1 MLLEVSGSI
10 PGVSVS
16 VIVTEQLT
24 HRYGVRTGIERLDL
38 QVAEGSLFGFLGPNG
53 AGKTTTIRVLLGFLR
68 PNGGRASLFG
78 RDCWRAGAR
87 IRQDVGYLPGDLR
100 LYPSATGREL
110 VRIFGLVRHRDLAAS
125 GRDLADRFSLDM
137 SVPVRKMSRGMRQK
151 LGLILAMAHE
161 PRLLVLDEPTAS
173 LDPLMQDELI
183 QYLRGNA
190 AQGHTIFFSSHTLS
204 EVERLCDRVAIVRE
218 GRLVANEPLESLRA
232 RARRRFTIRWTSEQV
247 SRDVVP
253 PGFLRLD
260 ERREHTWH
268 GSLKGEVPELVRWAA
283 TQPIEDLAIGHPDLE
298 SLFREYY
305 TREASVT

>member
-1 MLLEVSGSI
+1 M
-10 PGVSVS
+10 S
-16 VIVTEQLT
+16 VIVTDQLT
-24 HRYGVRTGIERLDL
+24 RCYGPRTGIERLNL
-38 QVAEGSLFGFLGPNG
+38 EVAEGSLFGFLGPNG

-68 PNGGRASLFG
+68 PNAGRASLFG
-78 RDCWRAGAR
+78 LDCWRAGPR

-110 VRIFGLVRHRDLAAS
+110 VRIFGLARHRDLAAP
-125 GRDLADRFSLDM
+125 GRDLADRLALDL

-151 LGLILAMAHE
+151 LGLILAMAHR

-173 LDPLMQDELI
+173 LDPLMQDQLI
-183 QYLRGNA
+183 QYLRSNA

-218 GRLVANEPLESLRA
+218 GRLVANEPLETLRA
-232 RARRRFTIRWTSEQV
+232 RARRRFTIRWKSEQV
-247 SRDVVP
+247 SRDVAA
-253 PGFLRLD
+253 PGFLRID
-260 ERREHTWH
+260 ERQQRSWH
-268 GSLKGEVPELVRWAA
+268 GSLRGEVPQLVRWAA

-305 TREASVT
+305 TQEATVT